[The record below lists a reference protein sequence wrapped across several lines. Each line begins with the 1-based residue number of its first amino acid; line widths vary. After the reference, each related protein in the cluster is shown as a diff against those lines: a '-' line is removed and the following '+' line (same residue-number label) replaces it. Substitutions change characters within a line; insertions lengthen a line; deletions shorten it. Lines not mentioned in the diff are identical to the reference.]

1 LDKLGIDG
9 ESSEDESFS
18 EDEFTSKNNSE
29 ATDLEKKEFELCF
42 RVPLSMEETI
52 NLINKKYEECKLRRE
67 ITYIDNFIDD
77 IQKDISKLKEQTD
90 TLELLLE
97 SAQHME
103 KKLEKEIKEEND
115 KQKEQQLKLLKENLG
130 EDIAKV

>member
-1 LDKLGIDG
+1 MDKLGIDG

-52 NLINKKYEECKLRRE
+52 NLIKKKYEECKLRRE

-97 SAQHME
+97 SAQHMK
-103 KKLEKEIKEEND
+103 KKLEKR
-115 KQKEQQLKLLKENLG
+115 LKRRMINKKNNN
-130 EDIAKV
+130 